1 MSDPVGLIGGNG
13 GVRPNAAAGAG
24 ARAGGEGGAAFKDVL
39 LENLKQV
46 NKLQADATRA
56 VEDLQAGRRGDV
68 EGVIQATQ
76 KADLAF
82 QSLQAVRNKVVE
94 AYQEIQQVRI

>member
-1 MSDPVGLIGGNG
+1 MSDPLGLVGQSG
-13 GVRPNAAAGAG
+13 GVARPSGPQAAKRGAE
-24 ARAGGEGGAAFKDVL
+24 GGEEFRQVL

-46 NKLQADATRA
+46 NKLQQDATRA
-56 VEDLQAGRRGDV
+56 VEDLQSGKRGDV

-94 AYQEIQQVRI
+94 AYQEIQQIRI

>member
-1 MSDPVGLIGGNG
+1 MRPGGAS
-13 GVRPNAAAGAG
+13 RPNSGPD
-24 ARAGGEGGAAFKDVL
+24 GGAAFKDVL

-94 AYQEIQQVRI
+94 AYQEIQQIRI